1 MSFWTAAVIIVAIWA
16 LVQVW
21 TRRHDR
27 ELGVA
32 RDEDGNPV
40 FTPPREDAANRREIE
55 ELRERLQVLERIAT
69 DNNSPDA
76 RERAR
81 IAAEIEALR
90 APSEP
95 QLADQSRTQQK
106 DETP

>member
-1 MSFWTAAVIIVAIWA
+1 MSFWTAGVIIVAIWGI
-16 LVQVW
+16 VQIYS
-21 TRRHDR
+21 RRHDR

-40 FTPPREDAANRREIE
+40 FSPRDDSRTIAALEAATAEIAN
-55 ELRERLQVLERIAT
+55 LRERVKVLERIAT
-69 DNNSPDA
+69 DANTADA

-90 APSEP
+90 AVPAAIKEE
-95 QLADQSRTQQK
+95 QAQ
-106 DETP
+106 